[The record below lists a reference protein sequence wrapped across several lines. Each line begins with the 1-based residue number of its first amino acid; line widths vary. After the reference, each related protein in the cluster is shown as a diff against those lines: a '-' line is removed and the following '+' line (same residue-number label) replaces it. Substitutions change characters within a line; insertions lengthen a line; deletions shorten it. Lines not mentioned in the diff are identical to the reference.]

1 MRPKRQKAVKL
12 ETYLRDMRT
21 RHRDSVAALKRI
33 ESSAICKIESSAI
46 CKDGKQYL
54 YRNVRAAESRSLKV
68 LIPLLETL

>member
-1 MRPKRQKAVKL
+1 ISKLRMRPKRQKAVKL

-21 RHRDSVAALKRI
+21 RHKDSVAALKR
-33 ESSAICKIESSAI
+33 IESSAI